1 MRNFARVPLS
11 RRYLPATEPEPVR
24 RVPSIRSGT
33 AVLAQTEVYA
43 SGANGAT
50 R

>member
-1 MRNFARVPLS
+1 MMNFARVPLS
-11 RRYLPATEPEPVR
+11 CRYLPATELEPVR
-24 RVPSIRSGT
+24 RVPRFRSGT

-43 SGANGAT
+43 SGANGAI